1 MGYTTKDHQSPF
13 PMSSTRYK
21 NVWCVIIANPLWW
34 NAVTSIFDHV
44 RSHFFVYL
52 LKFSFPFWW
61 LFTLGSISFSVP
73 ILDAFNFPALWLPF
87 YFDRWFPLLTTWYSL
102 QVFFTKFFYHHAFML
117 EREESQ
123 ETLLKSATC
132 QQTPVVPFPGWI
144 PFLKF
149 VRLDRTWYAMPSQS
163 QQMAF
168 LFRLFSLSAHLIL
181 LCTWLVFLFQKQKG
195 RFTSSF
201 EVLIFIF
208 LLVNYK
214 SMGGSR
220 RFALVPLRFASR
232 CAAVQLVSDSSGFPF
247 WW

>member
-1 MGYTTKDHQSPF
+1 MRDHSQPF
-13 PMSSTRYK
+13 MMKCRDVYFRPCSKPFFRLFAEIFVSFLMIIYPGFDFIFGTDFRCFQLSSALVALLFWPMISTFDDLIFASS
-21 NVWCVIIANPLWW
+21 
-34 NAVTSIFDHV
+34 
-44 RSHFFVYL
+44 
-52 LKFSFPFWW
+52 
-61 LFTLGSISFSVP
+61 
-73 ILDAFNFPALWLPF
+73 
-87 YFDRWFPLLTTWYSL
+87 
-102 QVFFTKFFYHHAFML
+102 FFTKFFYHHAFML

-123 ETLLKSATC
+123 ETLLKSDTY
-132 QQTPVVPFPGWI
+132 QQTPVSFPGWM

-168 LFRLFSLSAHLIL
+168 IFRLFSLSAHLIL